1 MVMGWI
7 QGCLQ
12 GGYGMVKGSK
22 QGVYRIVTGWLWSG
36 EKVVKLDYIVYGLY
50 RLWLVKS
57 LAYIT
62 MEISSSKFWPQS

>member
-12 GGYGMVKGSK
+12 GGYGMVKGSI

-36 EKVVKLDYIVYGLY
+36 EKVVKWVGYYVTLGRRKL
-50 RLWLVKS
+50 S
-57 LAYIT
+57 
-62 MEISSSKFWPQS
+62 